1 MTVSL
6 SLQFIVP
13 TSDLHGGIRLPLELA
28 EWLTDNG
35 WMTRVVGPGTRPD
48 WHDASV
54 PWFSC
59 DLEGSEPVPR
69 ADVTIATFHTTVGPA
84 LESGSPHVFHLC
96 QGYEGSHPEYGEI
109 MDAIDTAY
117 RAPIPK
123 LLVSRHLEA
132 VLKGRYPDCNCHFIG
147 EAVDPR
153 IFFPLGFRETTTP
166 LRVGLVG
173 TFSARVKG
181 IREALEGLRL
191 ARERGLALEVH
202 RVSAEPMQDE
212 EAALGM
218 SDVFHHRLPT
228 VKMPEFYAGIDALLF
243 PSTEQEGFGLPV
255 AEAMAC
261 GAPVVTSKSSSL
273 PEVAGDAAMLID
285 PEDVDEIAAAVAAVL
300 EDEGLRR
307 DLRERGYERSQ
318 SFTRDALLP
327 RLLEIYRRA
336 AQRLDV

>member
-28 EWLTDNG
+28 EWLTDSG

-48 WHDASV
+48 WHDAGV
-54 PWFSC
+54 PWFSA
-59 DLEGSEPVPR
+59 DLDGSSIPR
-69 ADVTIATFHTTVGPA
+69 ADVTIATFHTTVAPA
-84 LESGSPHVFHLC
+84 LRSNSDHLFHLC

-132 VLKGRYPDCNCHFIG
+132 VLNGRYPDCNCHFIG

-153 IFFPLGFRETTTP
+153 IFFPLGFRRDAAP

-173 TFSARVKG
+173 TFEARVKG
-181 IREALEGLRL
+181 IREGLEGLRI
-191 ARERGLALEVH
+191 ARERGLEIEVH
-202 RVSAEPMQDE
+202 RASAEACLDE
-212 EAALGM
+212 ETVLGVT
-218 SDVFHHRLPT
+218 DVFHHRLPT

-255 AEAMAC
+255 LEAMSC
-261 GAPVVTSKSSSL
+261 GVPVAHSDIPSL
-273 PEVAGDAAMLID
+273 EVIPEGASLRFPAGDAGAIADAVSRLAD
-285 PEDVDEIAAAVAAVL
+285 PETRSRLRRGGLTAVDEFRPHSLVTRL
-300 EDEGLRR
+300 EEALRNEGC
-307 DLRERGYERSQ
+307 
-318 SFTRDALLP
+318 P
-327 RLLEIYRRA
+327 MP
-336 AQRLDV
+336 